1 MLQLNFFLEYIIII
15 DASIANYLFCYSFH
29 VGSDPDG
36 NGCKDPTVHQA
47 ALRMSTEL
55 FDYALSIGYKLSLLD
70 IGGGYPGLS
79 GSENIFFYITKTIA
93 ECLVQFK
100 AKFPTAEI
108 ISEPGKV
115 LFVPLETVPM
125 T

>member
-1 MLQLNFFLEYIIII
+1 MHE
-15 DASIANYLFCYSFH
+15 SILYSWCSFH

-79 GSENIFFYITKTIA
+79 RSEDIFLYVSKAIA
-93 ECLVQFK
+93 DGLVKFR
-100 AKFPTAEI
+100 AKFSAAKI
-108 ISEPGKV
+108 ISEPGKLSIL
-115 LFVPLETVPM
+115 LFLVVYNLS
-125 T
+125 

>member
-1 MLQLNFFLEYIIII
+1 
-15 DASIANYLFCYSFH
+15 
-29 VGSDPDG
+29 
-36 NGCKDPTVHQA
+36 
-47 ALRMSTEL
+47 MSTAL

-70 IGGGYPGLS
+70 IGGSYPGLS

-100 AKFPTAEI
+100 AKFSTAEI

-115 LFVPLETVPM
+115 LFVPNGILAYDIIFN
-125 T
+125 